1 MTGHTPASELLNQSG
16 CFTALVSHE
25 ACSHK
30 QTVSSWM
37 TCNVPTVTYKYI
49 AEAVPVAVC
58 RSDNSWRS
66 IVDVLFCA
74 AMGPPGG
81 GRNNVTPRYLR
92 HFNLI
97 AISDFDDETYSH
109 IYTVSAFV
117 CIACLR

>member
-1 MTGHTPASELLNQSG
+1 
-16 CFTALVSHE
+16 
-25 ACSHK
+25 
-30 QTVSSWM
+30 
-37 TCNVPTVTYKYI
+37 
-49 AEAVPVAVC
+49 
-58 RSDNSWRS
+58 
-66 IVDVLFCA
+66 
-74 AMGPPGG
+74 MGPPGG

>member
-1 MTGHTPASELLNQSG
+1 MTVVL
-16 CFTALVSHE
+16 
-25 ACSHK
+25 
-30 QTVSSWM
+30 
-37 TCNVPTVTYKYI
+37 
-49 AEAVPVAVC
+49 C

-92 HFNLI
+92 HFNLV

-109 IYTVSAFV
+109 IYTVRTATHVQLDLPDLSTFEPLL
-117 CIACLR
+117 C